1 MLQTAQLRA
10 VMEEEEIKG
19 MLQKKQGKDK
29 DFEQALDQNDEL
41 ATMNFHKLDPE
52 TLLQQLESDETRGLT
67 EAKAEEKLKRLGP
80 NKLEEKKARPW
91 YVKLFLEMTGVFSL
105 LLWAGA
111 ILSFIAYGI
120 QKGSDSKDVDDSNVL
135 LKFSP
140 LALPWNSYRSNSRGH
155 RTIYLLPKQ

>member
-29 DFEQALDQNDEL
+29 EFEQALDQNDEL
-41 ATMNFHKLDPE
+41 ANMNFHKLDPE
-52 TLLQQLESDETRGLT
+52 TLLQQLESDEAKGLT
-67 EAKAEEKLKRLGP
+67 EMKAEEKLKRLGP
-80 NKLEEKKARPW
+80 NKLEEKKPRPW

-120 QKGSDSKDVDDSNVL
+120 QKGGNSDDVDDSNVFL
-135 LKFSP
+135 NP
-140 LALPWNSYRSNSRGH
+140 H
-155 RTIYLLPKQ
+155 I